1 MYNFIKNIKPN
12 NKTNLSKISKKSLNK
27 YCFPNDNQ
35 IESKTVSLFSQP
47 FLDSYNQCYK
57 NIVVLNLPPKGPLA
71 KLVRLIKFPPLSE
84 YQQQDNFNQ
93 YGYALL
99 SLNGYNENI
108 EYSEFQQNLM
118 IVDEVP
124 DLISFLLKN
133 GYIIDTNITKM
144 FHDSEISFKTNFNN
158 KLICFITYNI

>member
-12 NKTNLSKISKKSLNK
+12 NKTNLSKISKISLNK

-99 SLNGYNENI
+99 SLNGYNENM
-108 EYSEFQQNLM
+108 EYSVLD
-118 IVDEVP
+118 IAKL
-124 DLISFLLKN
+124 LI
-133 GYIIDTNITKM
+133 KM
-144 FHDSEISFKTNFNN
+144 TSSVFETYPIFWYLVVV
-158 KLICFITYNI
+158 LIFCVVSCFYFTYRDRTL